1 MIKRKKVSLKAN
13 AFSNWFL
20 LAINVGIG
28 VFLTPFII
36 NNLGNGRY
44 GIWTLVNSVIG
55 YYGIIN
61 LGVGSAVTRYIAL
74 YTGKKDSGAI
84 NETASTTFAMFTV
97 TAAIVTGFSLVFADT
112 FADFFNV
119 DESQKNEFVNTIII
133 LGLTTGI
140 TFISNVFTAILT
152 SREHYISVNFFGS
165 ILTLVRAMLIV
176 IFVHNGFGI
185 TGVAFATFAV
195 SVFQL
200 IIKIVLYNYLSPDIK
215 INFKSIKLNT
225 LKILVLYGG
234 ITTIIQIADILRIN
248 IDSLVIGRFLTLEA
262 VGIYGVAALLLR
274 YMGKVIISGVS
285 VLNPRFSNLAGS
297 GDSNE
302 QRRLLFK
309 ALQLASFISFG
320 MTLFAIAFGP
330 RFIVFWVGKEF
341 AEASY
346 VLIIVSAAYA
356 FDLAQSPSIALLY
369 AKNKHKYYAFYIIL
383 EAVANLLISIILVH
397 KFGMTGVAIGTAI
410 PMIISKCIIMP
421 LYVCKIFNLSLKNYL
436 KPFSIPLA
444 LSLIVLATIYSTGLS
459 NVISNNDQFLFCVLA
474 CTVGAV
480 YMIIALMFMY
490 RDSLNTLLKS
500 NFNLWTIT

>member
-1 MIKRKKVSLKAN
+1 MMKRNKVSLKAN

-28 VFLTPFII
+28 FFLTPFII
-36 NNLGNGRY
+36 NNLGNSRY

-84 NETASTTFAMFTV
+84 NEIASTTFAMFTV
-97 TAAIVTGFSLVFADT
+97 TATIVTGFSLLFAGV

-119 DESQKNEFVNTIII
+119 DEFQKNEFVNTIII
-133 LGLTTGI
+133 LGITTGV

-152 SREHYISVNFFGS
+152 SREHYISVNFFGC
-165 ILTLVRAMLIV
+165 ILTLTRAILIV
-176 IFVHNGFGI
+176 VLVHNGFCI
-185 TGVAFATFAV
+185 TGVAFATLVV
-195 SVFQL
+195 SILQL
-200 IIKIVLYNYLSPDIK
+200 IIKLTLYNYLLPDIK
-215 INFKSIKLNT
+215 ISFKSIKRNT

-248 IDSLVIGRFLTLEA
+248 IDSLVIGRFLTLET
-262 VGIYGVAALLLR
+262 VGIYGIAALLLR
-274 YMGKVIISGVS
+274 YMAKVIISGVS

-297 GDSNE
+297 GDLNE

-309 ALQLASFISFG
+309 SLQLASFISFG

-383 EAVANLLISIILVH
+383 EGAANLLLSVILVQ
-397 KFGMTGVAIGTAI
+397 KLGMTGVAIGTAI
-410 PMIISKCIIMP
+410 PMIISKCIVMP
-421 LYVCKIFNLSLKNYL
+421 IYVCKIFDLSLKNYL

-444 LSLIVLATIYSTGLS
+444 LSLIFLTTIYSTGLF
-459 NVISNNDQFLFCVLA
+459 NIISNNDKVIFSVLA

-490 RDSLNTLLKS
+490 RGSLITLLKS
-500 NFNLWTIT
+500 NFNL